1 MSSVDPGDTFPSEP
15 LGPKVP
21 NRSKRFGQSG
31 LNFEYHG
38 AMMFAQFMRLDRVA
52 TISVATGFH
61 DDECLRM
68 DRTQFLLERTSHIGN
83 GSKRHLAY
91 QSRPVPDGGIAGRIA
106 RNLTSFERDDLGHIA
121 RVDPAADFIPLKLD
135 LSQFQ
140 SDFASFF
147 RKELKGSAV
156 AFGRRMG

>member
-1 MSSVDPGDTFPSEP
+1 
-15 LGPKVP
+15 
-21 NRSKRFGQSG
+21 
-31 LNFEYHG
+31 
-38 AMMFAQFMRLDRVA
+38 
-52 TISVATGFH
+52 
-61 DDECLRM
+61 M

-91 QSRPVPDGGIAGRIA
+91 QSRPVPDGGIPSRIA
-106 RNLTSFERDDLGHIA
+106 RNLTSFERDDLRHIA
-121 RVDPAADFIPLKLD
+121 RVNPAADFIPLKLD

-140 SDFASFF
+140 SDFAGFC